1 MSTLYMAVASVVL
14 TALAATIWLA
24 VSRARRVWA
33 MQQGASASASAPAAG
48 AKACAGASC
57 GGCASEA
64 TAGCSVVSVHKP
76 VRQHLQ

>member
-1 MSTLYMAVASVVL
+1 MSTLYMVVASVVL

-33 MQQGASASASAPAAG
+33 MQQGVPAAA
-48 AKACAGASC
+48 AKACVGASC
-57 GGCASEA
+57 GGCASDA

>member
-14 TALAATIWLA
+14 TALVATIWLA

-33 MQQGASASASAPAAG
+33 MQQGASAPAAG